1 MSCCVRLYGRNGV
14 TINEKTHSISIVE
27 TQKLPSP
34 VLRRG
39 FAEASSSSAWGKL
52 EPLKSASPPRRTRRV
67 RPMLGELAYNA
78 GFISQAELQHCLNL
92 HSRTDTRLG
101 EVMVGSGVLTSLKL
115 TCLLAVQSGQHA
127 VDLAKEPP
135 DPTLS
140 SAADL
145 DFYVAN
151 QCLPWRWKNREVVYV
166 AADPDHARALIEAQ
180 EGEPRQVHFATP
192 RAIRKYIQA
201 RFQVELN
208 ERARLQL
215 ARTQPESSAQ
225 ERLSNLQFY
234 VFISLA
240 AFLLTLWTFIPTATA
255 LFLNLFFASS
265 FLAIAGLRC
274 ASILN
279 SWRETRRQNANDTP
293 VPPDIPDVD
302 LPVFTIMVPLFR
314 EASVL
319 PILTQ
324 AINRIDYPESKLQV
338 LLIFEEHDFDT
349 IASAK
354 ALHLADKFEFIVVP
368 HSLPLTK
375 PKACNYALNFAR
387 GKYLVVFDAEDLPEP
402 DQMRRAV
409 ATFAVASPDTACVQA
424 YLSYYN
430 QFENWLTR
438 QFTLEYAAFFD
449 LLLPTLS
456 KLGFPIPLGGTSTHF
471 RTDILR
477 EVGAWDPFNVTEDAD
492 LGMRLAMLGYRTGL
506 IHSTT
511 YEEANCR
518 TDNWLRQRSRW
529 IKGWMQTYLVR
540 MRHPIKLYRAL
551 GGRGFLGFQ
560 LVIGGFSL
568 SNLVHPLF
576 YLALLLEAVTLTWQ
590 GRTDVTALAPDDW
603 RLVFFNLAVLTI
615 GYTIS
620 IIAGMMAAAQ
630 RGLPSLA
637 FSALAMP
644 VYWLLISLG
653 AYKALY
659 QLISRPFHWEK
670 TEHGISRYWAQKHT
684 QAIREIA
691 DQNLTKSKHFGN
703 TKLMGSIHAGIK
715 LKE

>member
-1 MSCCVRLYGRNGV
+1 MTSRKDFHSDPRSKTQNIWTPKQHSGRGEAAAPFTWNQQRRLDGRSTPRRDRHDRPLLGEMV
-14 TINEKTHSISIVE
+14 LDAGIVAHDELQQFIESHQQSGSRLGKTLVSDG
-27 TQKLPSP
+27 
-34 VLRRG
+34 VLR
-39 FAEASSSSAWGKL
+39 SSQ
-52 EPLKSASPPRRTRRV
+52 
-67 RPMLGELAYNA
+67 LADFLAAQA
-78 GFISQAELQHCLNL
+78 GTHVI
-92 HSRTDTRLG
+92 DI
-101 EVMVGSGVLTSLKL
+101 GVEK
-115 TCLLAVQSGQHA
+115 
-127 VDLAKEPP
+127 P
-135 DPTLS
+135 DPTLLN
-140 SAADL
+140 AADI
-145 DFYVAN
+145 DAYIKH
-151 QCLPWRWKNREVVYV
+151 QYLPWLWKNREVVYV
-166 AADPDHARALIEAQ
+166 AVDPDQARVLIEAQ
-180 EGEPRQVHFATP
+180 DGTPRHIYFATP
-192 RAIRKYIQA
+192 RAIRKCIQE
-201 RFQVELN
+201 RFHIELS
-208 ERARLQL
+208 ERARLSL

-225 ERLSNLQFY
+225 TRLSNLQGY
-234 VFISLA
+234 VLLSLVV
-240 AFLLTLWTFIPTATA
+240 FLLALWLYAPTTMTL
-255 LFLNLFFASS
+255 LLNLFFASC

-274 ASILN
+274 ASILHC
-279 SWRETRRQNANDTP
+279 WRNTRRRSE
-293 VPPDIPDVD
+293 PDSPAPRLIPDAE
-302 LPVFTIMVPLFR
+302 LPDFTIMVPLFR

-324 AINRIDYPESKLQV
+324 AINRIDYPSSKLQI
-338 LLIFEEHDFDT
+338 LLIFEENDKDT
-349 IASAK
+349 MAAAK
-354 ALHLADKFEFIVVP
+354 ALRLADKFEFIVVP

-375 PKACNYALNFAR
+375 PKACNYALNFAH

-402 DQMRRAV
+402 DQLRRAV
-409 ATFAVASPDTACVQA
+409 AAFDVASPDTACVQA
-424 YLSYYN
+424 HLNYYN

-438 QFTLEYAAFFD
+438 QFTLEYTAFFD
-449 LLLPTLS
+449 LLLPTLL

-506 IHSTT
+506 IQSTT

-540 MRHPIKLYRAL
+540 MRHPVQLYRAL

-576 YLALLLEAVTLTWQ
+576 YVSMLLEAVALTWQ
-590 GRTDVTALAPDDW
+590 GAADISALGPGAW
-603 RLVFFNLAVLTI
+603 QLVVFNVGVLAI
-615 GYTIS
+615 GYSIS

-644 VYWLLISLG
+644 AYWLLISLG

-659 QLISRPFHWEK
+659 QLIARPFHWEK
-670 TEHGISRYWAQKHT
+670 TEHGISRYWTQKHT
-684 QAIREIA
+684 DAIQEIT
-691 DQNLTKSKHFGN
+691 DQNLTKSKYFGN
-703 TKLMGSIHAGIK
+703 TKLMGSIHAGVK